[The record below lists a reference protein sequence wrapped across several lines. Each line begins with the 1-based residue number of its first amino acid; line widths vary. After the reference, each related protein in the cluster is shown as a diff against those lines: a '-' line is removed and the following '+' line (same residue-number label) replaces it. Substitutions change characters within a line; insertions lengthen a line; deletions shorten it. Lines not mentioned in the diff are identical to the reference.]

1 HEEKDFYKKSF
12 LYAIHG
18 IGIHTME
25 CKEMNESLF
34 QYSIQDL
41 QCAGGVFIQL
51 ENEKE
56 VVIKLYGKDGVQLTY
71 KQQKVIEQV
80 YMSESFYYV

>member
-1 HEEKDFYKKSF
+1 
-12 LYAIHG
+12 
-18 IGIHTME
+18 ME
-25 CKEMNESLF
+25 CKRNERIVF

-71 KQQKVIEQV
+71 KQQK
-80 YMSESFYYV
+80 